1 MSDSILE
8 GYYNLNVDEFK
19 LYENALYNNH
29 NNNYEHEHEH
39 EDDYA
44 YHDEEEYFDAEFYLN
59 NYDDHNQIN
68 IQNHET
74 HETHETNKTQN
85 KEYSII
91 DLVYYYFKQ
100 IFV

>member
-1 MSDSILE
+1 MTDSILE

-29 NNNYEHEHEH
+29 NNNYEDEDEDEHE
-39 EDDYA
+39 YA
-44 YHDEEEYFDAEFYLN
+44 YHDEHEFFDSEFYLN

-74 HETHETNKTQN
+74 HETHETNKTPY
-85 KEYSII
+85 KENSII

-100 IFV
+100 LFV

>member
-1 MSDSILE
+1 MTDSILE

-39 EDDYA
+39 EHEHEDDYA

-59 NYDDHNQIN
+59 NYDDHIN
-68 IQNHET
+68 INVIHET
-74 HETHETNKTQN
+74 QD

-91 DLVYYYFKQ
+91 DLVYYYLKQ
-100 IFV
+100 LFV